1 MKESRSRSTAFA
13 LAALMVLAWGACA
26 RADEE
31 TKAAPTNPPRSADR
45 PSDDTRT
52 DEPRIGAI
60 AGVGF
65 PRPLAIEALLK
76 LGDFVAVGAEYGILP
91 QTSIAGVDTRLWSL
105 AADGRV
111 FPFRGPFFIG
121 VLAGRQH
128 LGASATLMA
137 QNVGSV
143 SEQLTLDSWF
153 VNPRIGVLWTSRA
166 GFTFGIDAGVQIPV
180 GTRISSS
187 VPLSLYASAEQRV
200 NAIGGSALPTID
212 LLRVGWLF

>member
-1 MKESRSRSTAFA
+1 M
-13 LAALMVLAWGACA
+13 
-26 RADEE
+26 
-31 TKAAPTNPPRSADR
+31 
-45 PSDDTRT
+45 
-52 DEPRIGAI
+52 
-60 AGVGF
+60 
-65 PRPLAIEALLK
+65 
-76 LGDFVAVGAEYGILP
+76 
-91 QTSIAGVDTRLWSL
+91 
-105 AADGRV
+105 
-111 FPFRGPFFIG
+111 
-121 VLAGRQH
+121 LAGRQH
-128 LGASATLMA
+128 LGASATLTA

>member
-1 MKESRSRSTAFA
+1 MAASQPRTTFPSSLQCEPTHELPYAQNKSKLEGARFRTSHGTAQWGGRFHMKESRSRSTAFA
-13 LAALMVLAWGACA
+13 LAALMVLAWGVCA

-31 TKAAPTNPPRSADR
+31 TKAAPTNAPRSADR

-153 VNPRIGVLWTSRA
+153 VNPR
-166 GFTFGIDAGVQIPV
+166 
-180 GTRISSS
+180 
-187 VPLSLYASAEQRV
+187 
-200 NAIGGSALPTID
+200 
-212 LLRVGWLF
+212 